1 MPGNSRSLWSAV
13 NVSKDVSSNE
23 IPSNMYHNE
32 VRVSDSEV
40 ANCFADFF
48 EDKVEKIDGVQK

>member
-1 MPGNSRSLWSAV
+1 MRSLWSAV